1 MCGHNDGA
9 SILRFWNHM
18 KTLSE
23 YKHHPV
29 LHSCSDE
36 ELKCLIP
43 CCVHGDGAEMYRDD
57 EFFIM
62 NWSSVFGAG
71 GKQDCLVSR
80 YPISITAERQMKSD
94 ADSQM

>member
-1 MCGHNDGA
+1 
-9 SILRFWNHM
+9 
-18 KTLSE
+18 
-23 YKHHPV
+23 
-29 LHSCSDE
+29 
-36 ELKCLIP
+36 
-43 CCVHGDGAEMYRDD
+43 MYRDD

-62 NWSSVFGAG
+62 NWSSIFGAG